1 MEGWSQVMDSSVVCC
16 HTKREKKKRTQTPSK
31 SGETSTQLRLKDV
44 DAALEMFVIDLFHI
58 NFTLRKLL

>member
-1 MEGWSQVMDSSVVCC
+1 MEGWSQVMDSPVVCC
-16 HTKREKKKRTQTPSK
+16 HAKKEKKTQTPSK

-44 DAALEMFVIDLFHI
+44 DAALEIFVIDLFHI